1 MSPQITRF
9 FDYNKA
15 LIERA
20 RDNRK
25 AMTMAERRMWHE
37 IIPNLPARV
46 MRQRVIGNYIADFYC
61 ASKKLVIEVDG
72 DSHYSDVAQGYDRI
86 RTDYFESLGI
96 RVVRYTNDNVLG
108 NPDEVMKD
116 LLRILE
122 IEM

>member
-9 FDYNKA
+9 FDYNKN
-15 LIERA
+15 LIDRA

-25 AMTMAERRMWHE
+25 AMTQAERRMWYE
-37 IIPNLPARV
+37 IIPNLNIKV

-72 DSHYSDVAQGYDRI
+72 DSHFSDDAQEYDRI

-96 RVVRYTNDNVLG
+96 RVVRYTNDDVLE
-108 NPDEVMKD
+108 NQDEVLKD
-116 LLRILE
+116 LLRI
-122 IEM
+122 IGGD

>member
-1 MSPQITRF
+1 MSPNVTRF

-25 AMTMAERRMWHE
+25 VMNMAERRMWYE
-37 IIPNLPARV
+37 IVPNLPFTI

-61 ASKKLVIEVDG
+61 ASKMLVIEVDG
-72 DSHYSDVAQGYDRI
+72 DSHYTDDAQGYDRI

-96 RVVRYTNDNVLG
+96 QVIRYTNDEVLG
-108 NPDEVMKD
+108 NPDEVLKD
-116 LLRILE
+116 LLRVLGG
-122 IEM
+122 

>member
-25 AMTMAERRMWHE
+25 AMTIAERRMWYE
-37 IIPNLPARV
+37 IVPNLTFKI

-72 DSHYSDVAQGYDRI
+72 DSHYTDEAQGYDQI
-86 RTDYFESLGI
+86 HTDYFESFGI
-96 RVVRYTNDNVLG
+96 RVVRYTNDDVLG
-108 NPDEVMKD
+108 NPDEVLKD
-116 LLRILE
+116 LLRVLGG
-122 IEM
+122 